1 MSSQPPPTVVAD
13 QGSVVHENDA
23 ELLEKVLVPYKPNC
37 RYLKS
42 AELSVATESGGDA
55 ISSIRCAFEIPESC
69 YIDDTGHFN
78 AVEFN
83 ICYNQMVYYILAKSV
98 KEGVAE
104 PFDSWTMEQFWERQ
118 LPDMFIIDYLH
129 SSFRRRMNGKRF
141 WGELKI
147 VGTSQWEGIEEGP
160 WILIDTTCRFWEESG
175 GKSQGKARL
184 AIMNPPP
191 GKFGE

>member
-1 MSSQPPPTVVAD
+1 MVY
-13 QGSVVHENDA
+13 ENDA

-42 AELSVATESGGDA
+42 AELSVASEGDSEA
-55 ISSIRCAFEIPESC
+55 TSRIRCTFEIPESC

-98 KEGVAE
+98 KEGVTE

-129 SSFRRRMNGKRF
+129 SSFRSRMNGKKF
-141 WGELKI
+141 QGELNI
-147 VGTSQWEGIEEGP
+147 AGISQWEGFEEGP
-160 WILIDTTCRFWEESG
+160 WILIDTTCRFWEELG
-175 GKSQGKARL
+175 GKSQGKVRL
-184 AIMNPPP
+184 AVRNPPP
-191 GKFGE
+191 SPPAL